1 MKLYYEDQ
9 YIKEFKAEI
18 IDIKEKDG
26 KFHVVLDNTAFF
38 PGGGGQ
44 FCDLGTI
51 EKEKVIDVYE
61 ENGTIYHVVE
71 KKPIK
76 IHKALC
82 TLDWKRRIDGMQ
94 QHLGQHVLSGCFFKL
109 FNANTVGFHMGD
121 EISTVDINGHLDESQ
136 IREAERFANEIIGEN
151 IKVDF
156 LMPDKKELKKLNLR
170 RALPKTNEPIRVVK
184 IGDLDIN
191 ACCGVHPSSTVELR
205 VIKIKRWEK
214 HKSATRIEYVS
225 GNRAVENFF
234 KKDEFSKEVC
244 RYLNCGDES
253 ALSTIRNMS
262 SNMKETIEENKK
274 LRLELGDYKIKE
286 MLNSGEKIED
296 ITVVKNIYQGEDV
309 KNLGKLASRIVENN
323 KAVVLFGVEG
333 DGRANLI
340 FTCSKDIK
348 KLNMNEILKDAII
361 LIDGRGGGNQTLAQG
376 AGKNISNLN
385 STMDYAMMK
394 VKKLF

>member
-18 IDIKEKDG
+18 IDIKENDG
-26 KFHVVLDNTAFF
+26 KFHVVLDKTAFF

-76 IHKALC
+76 IHKASC
-82 TLDWKRRIDGMQ
+82 TLDWKRRVDGMQ

-121 EISTVDINGHLDESQ
+121 EISTVDINGHLNEVQ

-191 ACCGVHPSSTVELR
+191 ACCGIHPSSTIELR

-214 HKSATRIEYVS
+214 HKSATRIEYVA

-262 SNMKETIEENKK
+262 SNMKETIDENKK

-286 MLNSGEKIED
+286 MLNNGEKIED
-296 ITVVKNIYQGEDV
+296 ITVVKNIYQDEDV

-333 DGRANLI
+333 AGRANLI

-348 KLNMNEILKDAII
+348 KLNMNEILKDAIT
-361 LIDGRGGGNQTLAQG
+361 LIDGRGGGNKTLAQG
-376 AGKNISNLN
+376 AGKNVSNLN

>member
-18 IDIKEKDG
+18 IDIKENNG
-26 KFHVVLDNTAFF
+26 RFHVVLDQTAFF

-44 FCDLGTI
+44 FCDIGTI
-51 EKEKVIDVYE
+51 ENIDVIDVYE
-61 ENGTIYHVVE
+61 DNGIIYHVVE

-76 IHKALC
+76 IHKVLC
-82 TLDWKRRIDGMQ
+82 KLNWNRRVDGMQ

-121 EISTVDINGHLDESQ
+121 EISTVDINGHLEESQ

-156 LMPDKKELKKLNLR
+156 LLPDKKELKKLNLR

-191 ACCGVHPSSTVELR
+191 ACCGVHPSSTIELR
-205 VIKIKRWEK
+205 AIKINRWEK

-225 GNRAVENFF
+225 GNRAVESFF

-244 RYLNCGDES
+244 RYLNCGEES
-253 ALSTIRNMS
+253 ALNAIKNLS
-262 SNMKETIEENKK
+262 SNMKETIDENKK

-286 MLNSGEKIED
+286 MLNNGEEIED
-296 ITVVKNIYQGEDV
+296 IKVIKNIYQGEDV
-309 KNLGKLASRIVENN
+309 KNLGKLASRIVESS

-333 DGRANLI
+333 EGRANLI

-348 KLNMNEILKDAII
+348 KLNMNEILKDAIT

-376 AGKNISNLN
+376 AGKNVSNLN
-385 STMDYAMMK
+385 STMDYAVMK
-394 VKKLF
+394 IRQIL

>member
-18 IDIKEKDG
+18 IDIKENDG
-26 KFHVVLDNTAFF
+26 RFHVVLDQTAFF

-44 FCDLGTI
+44 FCDIGTI
-51 EKEKVIDVYE
+51 ENIDVIDVYE
-61 ENGTIYHVVE
+61 DNGIIYHVVE

-76 IHKALC
+76 IHKVLC
-82 TLDWKRRIDGMQ
+82 KLNWNRRVDGMQ

-121 EISTVDINGHLDESQ
+121 EISTVDINGHLEESQ

-156 LMPDKKELKKLNLR
+156 LLPDKKELKKLNLR

-191 ACCGVHPSSTVELR
+191 ACCGVHPSSTIELR
-205 VIKIKRWEK
+205 AIKINRWEK

-225 GNRAVENFF
+225 GNRAVESFF
-234 KKDEFSKEVC
+234 KKDEFSNEVC
-244 RYLNCGDES
+244 RYLNCGEES
-253 ALSTIRNMS
+253 ALNAIKNLS
-262 SNMKETIEENKK
+262 SNMKETIDENKK

-286 MLNSGEKIED
+286 MLNNGEEIED
-296 ITVVKNIYQGEDV
+296 IKVIKNIYQGEDV
-309 KNLGKLASRIVENN
+309 KNLGKLASRIVESS

-333 DGRANLI
+333 EGRANLI

-348 KLNMNEILKDAII
+348 KLNMNEILKDAIT

-376 AGKNISNLN
+376 AGKNVSNLN
-385 STMDYAMMK
+385 STMDYAVMK
-394 VKKLF
+394 IRQIL

>member
-18 IDIKEKDG
+18 IDIKENDG
-26 KFHVVLDNTAFF
+26 RFHVVLDQTAFF

-44 FCDLGTI
+44 FCDIGTI
-51 EKEKVIDVYE
+51 ENIDVIDVYE
-61 ENGTIYHVVE
+61 DNGIIYHVVE

-76 IHKALC
+76 IHKVLC
-82 TLDWKRRIDGMQ
+82 KLNWNRRVDGMQ

-121 EISTVDINGHLDESQ
+121 EISTVDINGHLEESQ

-156 LMPDKKELKKLNLR
+156 LLPDKKELKKLNLR

-191 ACCGVHPSSTVELR
+191 ACCGVHPSSTIELR
-205 VIKIKRWEK
+205 AIKINRWEK

-225 GNRAVENFF
+225 GNRAVESFF

-244 RYLNCGDES
+244 RYLNCGEES
-253 ALSTIRNMS
+253 ALNAIKNLS
-262 SNMKETIEENKK
+262 SNMKETIDENKK

-286 MLNSGEKIED
+286 MLNNGEEIED
-296 ITVVKNIYQGEDV
+296 IKVIKNIYQGEDV
-309 KNLGKLASRIVENN
+309 KNLGKLASRIVESS

-333 DGRANLI
+333 EGRANLI

-348 KLNMNEILKDAII
+348 KLNMNEILKDAIT

-376 AGKNISNLN
+376 AGKNVSNLN
-385 STMDYAMMK
+385 STMDYAVMK
-394 VKKLF
+394 IRQIL

>member
-18 IDIKEKDG
+18 IDIKEKDE

-51 EKEKVIDVYE
+51 ENEEVIDVYE
-61 ENGTIYHVVE
+61 EGGIIYHVMK

-82 TLDWKRRIDGMQ
+82 RIHWKRRVDGMQ
-94 QHLGQHVLSGCFFKL
+94 QHLGQHVLSGCFFKM

-136 IREAERFANEIIGEN
+136 IRKAERFANEIIGEN
-151 IKVDF
+151 LKVDF
-156 LMPDKKELKKLNLR
+156 LMPDKKELKKLSLR

-191 ACCGVHPSSTVELR
+191 ACCGVHPSSTMELR
-205 VIKIKRWEK
+205 VIKINRWEK
-214 HKSATRIEYVS
+214 HKGATRIEYVA
-225 GNRAVENFF
+225 GNRAIENFF

-244 RYLNCGDES
+244 RYLNCGEES
-253 ALSTIRNMS
+253 ALNAIKNLST
-262 SNMKETIEENKK
+262 NMKETIDENKRI
-274 LRLELGDYKIKE
+274 RLELGDYKIKE
-286 MLNSGEKIED
+286 MLSDGKKIKD
-296 ITVVKNIYQGEDV
+296 ITIVKKVYQGEDI

-333 DGRANLI
+333 EHRANLI
-340 FTCSKDIK
+340 FTCSKDINT
-348 KLNMNEILKDAII
+348 LDMNEILKDAIT
-361 LIDGRGGGNQTLAQG
+361 LVDGRGGGNKTLAQG
-376 AGKNISNLN
+376 AGKNVSNLD

-394 VKKLF
+394 VTKEL

>member
-18 IDIKEKDG
+18 IDIKEKDER
-26 KFHVVLDNTAFF
+26 FHVVLDKTAFF

-44 FCDLGTI
+44 FCDLGSI
-51 EKEKVIDVYE
+51 ENAEVIDVYE
-61 ENGTIYHVVE
+61 DNGIIYHVME

-76 IHKALC
+76 IHKVLC
-82 TLDWKRRIDGMQ
+82 KLNWNRRVDGMQ

-121 EISTVDINGHLDESQ
+121 EISTVDINGHLEESQ

-156 LMPDKKELKKLNLR
+156 LLPDKKELKKLNLR
-170 RALPKTNEPIRVVK
+170 RALPKTDEPIRIVK

-191 ACCGVHPSSTVELR
+191 ACCGVHPSSTIELR
-205 VIKIKRWEK
+205 AIKINRWEK
-214 HKSATRIEYVS
+214 HKGATRIEYVS
-225 GNRAVENFF
+225 GNRAVESFF

-244 RYLNCGDES
+244 RYLKCGEES
-253 ALSTIRNMS
+253 ALNAIKNIS
-262 SNMKETIEENKK
+262 SNMKETIDENKK

-286 MLNSGEKIED
+286 MLNDAEEIEG
-296 ITVVKNIYQGEDV
+296 IKVIKNIYRGEDV
-309 KNLGKLASRIVENN
+309 KNLGKLASRIVEGS
-323 KAVVLFGVEG
+323 KAVVLFGVEVE
-333 DGRANLI
+333 DRANLI

-348 KLNMNEILKDAII
+348 KLNMNEILKDAIT

-376 AGKNISNLN
+376 AGKNVSNLN
-385 STMDYAMMK
+385 STMDYAVMK
-394 VKKLF
+394 IRQIL

>member
-18 IDIKEKDG
+18 IDIKENDG
-26 KFHVVLDNTAFF
+26 KFHVVLDKTAFF

-76 IHKALC
+76 IYKASC
-82 TLDWKRRIDGMQ
+82 TLDWKRRVDGMQ

-121 EISTVDINGHLDESQ
+121 EISTVDINGHLNEVQ

-191 ACCGVHPSSTVELR
+191 ACCGIHPSSTIELR

-214 HKSATRIEYVS
+214 HKSATRIEYVA

-262 SNMKETIEENKK
+262 SNMKETIDENKK

-286 MLNSGEKIED
+286 MLNNGEKIED
-296 ITVVKNIYQGEDV
+296 ITVVKNIYQDEDV

-333 DGRANLI
+333 AGRANLI

-348 KLNMNEILKDAII
+348 KLNMNEILKDAIT
-361 LIDGRGGGNQTLAQG
+361 LIDGRGGGNKTLAQG
-376 AGKNISNLN
+376 AGKNVSNLN

>member
-18 IDIKEKDG
+18 IDIKENDG
-26 KFHVVLDNTAFF
+26 RFHVVLDQTAFF

-44 FCDLGTI
+44 FCDIGTI
-51 EKEKVIDVYE
+51 ENIDVIDVYE
-61 ENGTIYHVVE
+61 DSGIIYHVVE

-76 IHKALC
+76 IHKVLC
-82 TLDWKRRIDGMQ
+82 KLNWNRRVDGMQ

-121 EISTVDINGHLDESQ
+121 EISTVDINGHLEESQ

-156 LMPDKKELKKLNLR
+156 LLPDKKELKKLNLR

-191 ACCGVHPSSTVELR
+191 ACCGVHPSSTIELR
-205 VIKIKRWEK
+205 AIKINRWEK

-225 GNRAVENFF
+225 GNRAVESFF

-244 RYLNCGDES
+244 RYLNCGEES
-253 ALSTIRNMS
+253 ALNAIKNLS
-262 SNMKETIEENKK
+262 SNMKETIDENKK

-286 MLNSGEKIED
+286 MLNNGEEIED
-296 ITVVKNIYQGEDV
+296 IKVIKNIYQGEDV
-309 KNLGKLASRIVENN
+309 KNLGKLASRIVESS

-333 DGRANLI
+333 EGRANLI

-348 KLNMNEILKDAII
+348 KLNMNEILKDAIT

-376 AGKNISNLN
+376 AGKNVSNLN
-385 STMDYAMMK
+385 STMDYAVMK
-394 VKKLF
+394 IRQIL

>member
-18 IDIKEKDG
+18 IDIKENDG
-26 KFHVVLDNTAFF
+26 RFHVVLDQTAFF

-44 FCDLGTI
+44 FCDIGTMENI
-51 EKEKVIDVYE
+51 DVIDVYE
-61 ENGTIYHVVE
+61 DNGIIYHVVE

-76 IHKALC
+76 IHKVICKLN
-82 TLDWKRRIDGMQ
+82 WNRRVDGMQ

-121 EISTVDINGHLDESQ
+121 EISTVDINGHLEESQ

-156 LMPDKKELKKLNLR
+156 LLPDKKELKKLNLR

-191 ACCGVHPSSTVELR
+191 ACCGVHPSSTIELR
-205 VIKIKRWEK
+205 AIKINRWEK

-225 GNRAVENFF
+225 GNRAVESFF

-244 RYLNCGDES
+244 RYLNCGEES
-253 ALSTIRNMS
+253 ALNAIKNLS
-262 SNMKETIEENKK
+262 SNMKETIDENKK

-286 MLNSGEKIED
+286 MLNNGEEIED
-296 ITVVKNIYQGEDV
+296 IKVIKNIYQGEDV
-309 KNLGKLASRIVENN
+309 KNLGKLASRIVESS

-333 DGRANLI
+333 EGRANLI

-348 KLNMNEILKDAII
+348 KLNMNEILKDAIT

-376 AGKNISNLN
+376 AGKNVSNLN
-385 STMDYAMMK
+385 STMDYAVMK
-394 VKKLF
+394 IRQIL

>member
-18 IDIKEKDG
+18 IDIKENDG
-26 KFHVVLDNTAFF
+26 RFHVVLDQTAFF

-44 FCDLGTI
+44 FCDIGTI
-51 EKEKVIDVYE
+51 ENIDVIDVYE
-61 ENGTIYHVVE
+61 DNGIIYHVVE

-76 IHKALC
+76 IHKVICKLN
-82 TLDWKRRIDGMQ
+82 WNRRVDGMQ

-121 EISTVDINGHLDESQ
+121 EISTVDINGHLEESQ

-156 LMPDKKELKKLNLR
+156 LIPDKKELKKLNLR

-191 ACCGVHPSSTVELR
+191 ACCGVHPSSTIELR
-205 VIKIKRWEK
+205 AIKINRWEK

-225 GNRAVENFF
+225 GNRAVESFF

-244 RYLNCGDES
+244 RYLNCGEES
-253 ALSTIRNMS
+253 ALNAIKNLS
-262 SNMKETIEENKK
+262 SNMKETIDENKK

-286 MLNSGEKIED
+286 MLNNGEEIED
-296 ITVVKNIYQGEDV
+296 IKVIKNIYQGEDV
-309 KNLGKLASRIVENN
+309 KNLGKLASRIVESS

-333 DGRANLI
+333 EGRANLI

-348 KLNMNEILKDAII
+348 KLNMNEILKDAIT

-376 AGKNISNLN
+376 AGKNVSNLN
-385 STMDYAMMK
+385 STMDYAVMK
-394 VKKLF
+394 IRQIL

>member
-18 IDIKEKDG
+18 IDIKENDG
-26 KFHVVLDNTAFF
+26 RFHVVLDQTAFF

-44 FCDLGTI
+44 FCDIGTI
-51 EKEKVIDVYE
+51 ENIDVIDVYE
-61 ENGTIYHVVE
+61 DNGIIYHVVE

-76 IHKALC
+76 IHKVLC
-82 TLDWKRRIDGMQ
+82 KLNWNRRVDGMQ

-121 EISTVDINGHLDESQ
+121 EISTVDINGHLEESQ

-156 LMPDKKELKKLNLR
+156 LLPDKKELKKLNLR

-191 ACCGVHPSSTVELR
+191 ACCGVHPSSTIELR
-205 VIKIKRWEK
+205 AIKINRWEK

-225 GNRAVENFF
+225 GNRAVESFF

-244 RYLNCGDES
+244 RYLNCGEES
-253 ALSTIRNMS
+253 ALNAIKNLS
-262 SNMKETIEENKK
+262 SNMKETIDENKK

-286 MLNSGEKIED
+286 MLNNSEEIED
-296 ITVVKNIYQGEDV
+296 IKVIKNIYQGEDV
-309 KNLGKLASRIVENN
+309 KNLGKLASRIVESS

-333 DGRANLI
+333 EGRANLI

-348 KLNMNEILKDAII
+348 KLNMNEILKDAIT

-376 AGKNISNLN
+376 AGKNVSNLN
-385 STMDYAMMK
+385 STMDYAVMK
-394 VKKLF
+394 IRQIL

>member
-18 IDIKEKDG
+18 IDIKENDG
-26 KFHVVLDNTAFF
+26 RFHVVLDQTAFF

-44 FCDLGTI
+44 FCDIGTI
-51 EKEKVIDVYE
+51 ENIDVIDVYE
-61 ENGTIYHVVE
+61 DNGIIYHVVE

-76 IHKALC
+76 IHKVICKLN
-82 TLDWKRRIDGMQ
+82 WNRRVDGMQ

-121 EISTVDINGHLDESQ
+121 EISTVDINGHLEESQ

-156 LMPDKKELKKLNLR
+156 LIPDKKELKKLNLR

-191 ACCGVHPSSTVELR
+191 ACCGVQPSSTIELR
-205 VIKIKRWEK
+205 AIKINRWEK

-225 GNRAVENFF
+225 GNRAVESFF

-244 RYLNCGDES
+244 RYLNCGEES
-253 ALSTIRNMS
+253 ALNAIKNLS
-262 SNMKETIEENKK
+262 SNMKETIDENKK

-286 MLNSGEKIED
+286 MLNNGEEIED
-296 ITVVKNIYQGEDV
+296 IKVIKNIYQGEDV
-309 KNLGKLASRIVENN
+309 KNLGKLASRIVESS

-333 DGRANLI
+333 EGRANLI

-348 KLNMNEILKDAII
+348 KLNMNEILKDAIT

-376 AGKNISNLN
+376 AGKNVSNLN
-385 STMDYAMMK
+385 STMDYAVMK
-394 VKKLF
+394 IRQIL